1 MNERIIRDEILSH
14 LSFLEPEQM
23 SMIDQVLADVLGK
36 YKIEP
41 ISTELAVRDD
51 AYLQDIQEFIVR
63 KELNGLSQNTLRQY
77 VNAVKRFVLF
87 YGTNVREAKEID
99 IIRYL
104 AKCERIN
111 KTSKATREN
120 ERSYLKIFF
129 KYLKDTGKIENN
141 PLDLICPIK
150 YERNTRTPLSNLD
163 QSKLYDA
170 CETLREKV
178 LIHFLISTG
187 CRVSEAS
194 SLNIEDVNFNEQSV
208 LIKHGKGD
216 KSRLTLFDA
225 TTKLYLIKYL
235 KDRDDDN
242 PALFVSLRK
251 PHTRLTARGIEKVV
265 KSKGEQIGMD
275 LFPHLLRHTFATNLV
290 EHNMRIEA
298 VSKLLGHA
306 NISTTQI
313 YAKTSYTT
321 IKEDY
326 RRSA

>member
-87 YGTNVREAKEID
+87 YGTNIREAKEID

-194 SLNIEDVNFNEQSV
+194 SLNIEDVDFNEQSV

-275 LFPHLLRHTFATNLV
+275 LFPHLLRHTFATNLG
-290 EHNMRIEA
+290 M
-298 VSKLLGHA
+298 
-306 NISTTQI
+306 
-313 YAKTSYTT
+313 
-321 IKEDY
+321 
-326 RRSA
+326 